1 MKTILNLFLISGFI
15 ITAFSCDNF
24 LDVNTDPNAATSA
37 ELKKLLTNGMV
48 ETGYSVSQR
57 YYLGNELGVFAHH
70 NVVREQ
76 GPNRYATP
84 PEETGYGNSW
94 NSFYAGSLAHYAE
107 IISEGEAQGN
117 MEFVGIAKIM
127 KAFIGMH
134 LVDFWG
140 DVPFLEAA
148 DAKNVQYPRVDK
160 GEDVYNACFTL
171 LREAKAA
178 FAVTG
183 DDKNLITP
191 GSADVIYGSDT
202 HKWISL
208 ANSLMLRMCNNTK
221 NVKAKITG
229 WDALL
234 AEAMAGPRINAKM
247 DFQFPFSGLQSPT
260 DERYNAYT
268 HCYGTT
274 QHVNYPSPWLYEMM
288 QGYTEYNMPNNPF
301 AGITDPRV
309 PYYFYNQSPATEE
322 VGVTS
327 YRDGGFISQFFGDA
341 STAASSNQTSYA
353 TVWGL
358 YPIGGKYD
366 SGDAKTV
373 TQTDGAQ
380 GKTVQKMF
388 TYADLKFIEV
398 EMMLSGA
405 ITGNV
410 RDTLTRALNAALVH
424 VNNTSKNSGGAP
436 ANGIPAA
443 DITTHVNAVLAKY
456 DAADAGRKLEIVM
469 SQKWIHDVMNGFE
482 SYTDI
487 RRTGYP
493 ILFNAD
499 VPGYGVTP
507 EGPDGTPKV
516 QMSTYCG
523 RSFPASLWYP
533 RNEVDRNP
541 NLTQKESQSVKVFWQ
556 Q

>member
-1 MKTILNLFLISGFI
+1 MKTILNLLLIPGFI
-15 ITAFSCDNF
+15 ITAVSCDKF
-24 LDVNTDPNAATSA
+24 LDVNTNPNVAAGA

-48 ETGYSVSQR
+48 ETGYSASQG
-57 YYLGNELGVFAHH
+57 YYLGSELGVFVHH
-70 NVVREQ
+70 NVVREEA
-76 GPNRYATP
+76 NRYATP
-84 PEETGYGNSW
+84 PETGGYSNSW
-94 NSFYAGSLAHYAE
+94 NSFYAGSLAHYEE
-107 IISEGEAQGN
+107 IIREGEAQEN
-117 MEFVGIAKIM
+117 MYFVGIAKIM

-140 DVPFLEAA
+140 DVPFSEAV

-160 GEDVYNACFTL
+160 GEDVYNACFAL
-171 LREAKAA
+171 LLEAKAA
-178 FAVTG
+178 FADAG
-183 DDKNLITP
+183 AGKNLIAP
-191 GSADVIYGSDT
+191 GSADVIYGGDPL
-202 HKWISL
+202 KWISL

-221 NVKAKITG
+221 NVKDKIAE

-234 AEAMAGPRINAKM
+234 AEAVAGPRINAKM
-247 DFQFPFSGLQSPT
+247 DFQFPFSGSQSPT
-260 DERYNAYT
+260 DERYSAYT

-274 QHVNYPSPWLYEMM
+274 QHTEYPSPWLYEMM
-288 QGYTEYNMPNNPF
+288 KGYTEYNMPNNPF
-301 AGITDPRV
+301 AGITDPRI
-309 PYYFYNQSPATEE
+309 PYYFYNQSSAAED
-322 VGVTS
+322 VAASS

-341 STAASSNQTSYA
+341 SAAASINQTTFA

-358 YPIGGKYD
+358 YPVGGKYD
-366 SGDAKTV
+366 GGDAETV

-405 ITGNV
+405 IAGNAG
-410 RDTLTRALNAALVH
+410 DTLARAVNAALVH
-424 VNNTSKNSGGAP
+424 VNNTGKGLGGAP

-443 DITTHVNAVLAKY
+443 DITKYVNAVLAKY
-456 DAADAGRKLEIVM
+456 DAADVAGKLEIVM

-493 ILFNAD
+493 VLFDAD
-499 VPGYGVTP
+499 KPGYGVAP
-507 EGPDGTPKV
+507 EGPDGTPKA
-516 QMSTYCG
+516 QMSTFCG
-523 RSFPASLWYP
+523 RPFPASLWYP

>member
-1 MKTILNLFLISGFI
+1 MKTILNLFLISGLI
-15 ITAFSCDNF
+15 ITAVSCDKF
-24 LDVNTDPNAATSA
+24 LDVNTNPNVATSA

-48 ETGYSVSQR
+48 ETGYAVSQR
-57 YYLGNELGVFAHH
+57 YYLGNELGVFVHH
-70 NVVREQ
+70 NVVKEDA
-76 GPNRYATP
+76 NRYETP
-84 PEETGYGNSW
+84 PEAGGYGNSW
-94 NSFYAGSLAHYAE
+94 NSFYAGSLAHYDE
-107 IISEGEAQGN
+107 IIREGEAQGN
-117 MEFVGIAKIM
+117 MDFVGIAKIM

-140 DVPFLEAA
+140 DVPFLQAG
-148 DAKNVQYPRVDK
+148 DAKNVPYPSVDK

-183 DDKNLITP
+183 ADKNRITP
-191 GSADVIYGSDT
+191 GPADVIYGGDT
-202 HKWISL
+202 HKWVSL

-234 AEAMAGPRINAKM
+234 AEAVAGPRINAKM
-247 DFQFPFSGLQSPT
+247 DFQFPFSGSQSPT

-288 QGYTEYNMPNNPF
+288 KGYTEYNMPDNPF
-301 AGITDPRV
+301 AGITDPRI
-309 PYYFYNQSPATEE
+309 PYYFYNQSSATSN
-322 VGVTS
+322 VAASS
-327 YRDGGFISQFFGDA
+327 YRDGGFISIFFGDA
-341 STAASSNQTSYA
+341 SAAAGINQTSFA

-366 SGDAKTV
+366 GGDAKAV

-388 TYADLKFIEV
+388 TYADLKFIEA
-398 EMMLSGA
+398 EMMLNGA
-405 ITGNV
+405 ITGSAG
-410 RDTLTRALNAALVH
+410 DTLARAVNAALAH
-424 VNNTSKNSGGAP
+424 VNNTAKGLGGAP

-443 DITTHVNAVLAKY
+443 DITTYVNAVLAKY
-456 DAADAGRKLEIVM
+456 DAGNDAKKLEIVM
-469 SQKWIHDVMNGFE
+469 SQKWIHDVMNSFE

-493 ILFNAD
+493 ALFDAD
-499 VPGYGVTP
+499 KPGYGVAP
-507 EGPDGTPKV
+507 AGPDGTPKA

-523 RSFPASLWYP
+523 RPFPASLWYP